1 MQTGILDLK
10 EFISKK
16 DRRIILRE
24 EKLKKKRE
32 ERKTSRSKKDGEKRR
47 SIERDVSENWFR
59 KNRYT
64 RIDYSRGVVG

>member
-10 EFISKK
+10 KFISKK

-32 ERKTSRSKKDGEKRR
+32 KKREKPVEVRKIERKEEVLREMTVKISL
-47 SIERDVSENWFR
+47 ERINIQ
-59 KNRYT
+59 K
-64 RIDYSRGVVG
+64 

>member
-10 EFISKK
+10 KFISKK

-32 ERKTSRSKKDGEKRR
+32 KKREKPVEVRK
-47 SIERDVSENWFR
+47 I
-59 KNRYT
+59 
-64 RIDYSRGVVG
+64 